1 MFLKFKVKIP
11 EAPGKLVRK
20 KRGGQTYIEYEYD
33 RAYDPVKKYTYPK
46 RASIGSENE
55 NLMTPNEN
63 FLKYFPDAVPPEEL
77 ERENRSP
84 YLNIGA
90 YVVLRKL
97 IKDGK
102 ILDILQE
109 YMGNKDAGLLLDLAC
124 YSIIAENN
132 AANAQNGANKPV
144 LMKSKSGIVVKG
156 IADLSVR
163 FSKCCSPVPGDEIVG
178 YVTRG
183 RGISIHRTDCIN
195 IINLP
200 EMERARLIDA
210 EWEASPENRAGE
222 KYLAEINIYANN
234 RSGLLADISRA
245 LTEKNI
251 DILSMNTRTNKQG
264 MATLSASFEISSR
277 DELIRIIDKIR
288 TIDSVID
295 IERS

>member
-1 MFLKFKVKIP
+1 MIRVFLKFKVKIP

-33 RAYDPVKKYTYPK
+33 RAYDPVKQYTHPK

-132 AANAQNGANKPV
+132 AAQYYPDYAFNHP
-144 LMKSKSGIVVKG
+144 L
-156 IADLSVR
+156 
-163 FSKCCSPVPGDEIVG
+163 F
-178 YVTRG
+178 T
-183 RGISIHRTDCIN
+183 
-195 IINLP
+195 P
-200 EMERARLIDA
+200 EMRMYSDA
-210 EWEASPENRAGE
+210 KVSDFLQNMKPTVGFLN
-222 KYLAEINIYANN
+222 
-234 RSGLLADISRA
+234 S
-245 LTEKNI
+245 
-251 DILSMNTRTNKQG
+251 
-264 MATLSASFEISSR
+264 
-277 DELIRIIDKIR
+277 
-288 TIDSVID
+288 
-295 IERS
+295 